1 MPINIK
7 NRTIFCNDNLDV
19 LKGINSNAVD
29 LIYLDPPFNKKK
41 TFAAPIGSNAEGAEF
56 DDIFRLEDIKAEWI
70 QTIEQDNE
78 ALYNFINGIKLIEG
92 KTSYN
97 FCYLCYM
104 AIRLIECHRIL
115 KATGSI
121 YLHCDPTMSHYLKLV
136 LDCIFGELNFQ
147 NEIVWGYRTGGV
159 SKKHFL
165 RKHDVIFYY
174 AQNAKKNYFQ
184 PLTEKII
191 YEKPF
196 FTSKKDEEGN
206 LYADVYVRDIW
217 NDIKPVIN
225 VSSERTGYPTQKP
238 LALLERIIQT
248 SCPEAGI
255 VLDPFCGCAT
265 TCVAA
270 EKLSRKWIGIDVS
283 HKAYELVQKRLKKEV
298 HWSES
303 GHLIEKALQKS
314 KVITL
319 LTSPPKRTDEGKS
332 YLEKKWIYVISNPQY
347 LGEYKVGVAKNWQAR
362 LNSYQ
367 TSDPNRGYKMEYKLE
382 TAYFNQIEKAVHDFF
397 INKHE
402 WVKADLEDIKNKI
415 IELNNL
421 D

>member
-7 NRTIFCNDNLDV
+7 NRTIFCNDNLNV
-19 LKGINSNAVD
+19 LKGINSNAID

-41 TFAAPIGSNAEGAEF
+41 TFAAPLGSNAEGAEF
-56 DDIFRLEDIKAEWI
+56 EDIFRLEDIKAEWI

-159 SKKHFL
+159 SKKHFP

-332 YLEKKWIYVISNPQY
+332 YLEKKWIYVISNPKY

-367 TSDPNRGYKMEYKLE
+367 TSDPNKGYKMEYKLE